1 MSEWRDIGLDKTYK
15 PGSLIYVNF
24 PIPPKELID
33 NIPTDFDS
41 YKVKKLTGGGFFKRS
56 DSYSEEL
63 NEWCKKNI
71 CEDLSWDIQLLSADL
86 HPHKDKGLSR
96 KLTLL
101 IDSGS
106 NLNPV
111 HTYFYEDND
120 LIDKHNFE
128 DKINNPLNLH
138 NLIKDNITD
147 KFEIK
152 RMKWH
157 IFAVDKYHSVFG
169 IEDGNCR
176 ISLVANLA

>member
-1 MSEWRDIGLDKTYK
+1 M
-15 PGSLIYVNF
+15 
-24 PIPPKELID
+24 
-33 NIPTDFDS
+33 
-41 YKVKKLTGGGFFKRS
+41 
-56 DSYSEEL
+56 
-63 NEWCKKNI
+63 
-71 CEDLSWDIQLLSADL
+71 
-86 HPHKDKGLSR
+86 
-96 KLTLL
+96 
-101 IDSGS
+101 
-106 NLNPV
+106 NPV